1 MDTETIPIEVVALL
15 GKAELPK
22 EVIDQLEIGDILPL
36 DQKTTSSLSITVD
49 GEKRFSGQP
58 GLSNTQKAIIIK
70 SIP

>member
-1 MDTETIPIEVVALL
+1 MDIEAIPVEVVALL
-15 GKAELPK
+15 GKSELPK

-36 DQKTTSSLSITVD
+36 NQKTDTSLTLTVD

-58 GLSNTQKAIIIK
+58 GLSNTQKAIKIK

>member
-1 MDTETIPIEVVALL
+1 MNIETIPIEIVALL
-15 GKAELPK
+15 GKTELPK

-36 DQKTTSSLSITVD
+36 DQKTDSPLSLTVD

-58 GLSNTQKAIIIK
+58 GLSNTQKAIKIK